1 MKLLW
6 DMVGEPYPTTI
17 QDVIMQQIFLSF
29 LSFGCNDIFAVL
41 V

>member
-17 QDVIMQQIFLSF
+17 QDVMQQIFLSF